1 PVSWPVAHANINSV
15 ISFSSPEPAP
25 AWVAVGLAMAA
36 AGIYAQ
42 GARRQHRAVRAV
54 GSGDGGTLGWPALRR
69 LLRDRGWLRGL
80 LLLGAG
86 TGLQLAA
93 LCLAPLTIVHPVGV
107 LALTVTATLDARAER
122 RPLGAAS
129 IKAIIACS
137 SAVGLFVAFAA
148 INVTPRYHADP
159 AADATRVVLLL
170 AAVTLIATSAG
181 LPRSGRWSCLAWTTG
196 AGTSFGFAAVLT
208 RIVAEQVAA
217 NGLTAAPPVALAGLL
232 AAVLLGGW
240 CLQQAHAN
248 GSTAVVVAGLTVI
261 DPIVAVG
268 LALAVLGEGAGI
280 GTVSAVAMLC
290 CAIGAAAA
298 VVVLTHR
305 RVETTAI
312 AGVGR

>member
-1 PVSWPVAHANINSV
+1 VSSSVARANINSV

-25 AWVAVGLAMAA
+25 AWLAIGIAAAA

-42 GARRQHRAVRAV
+42 GARRQHAAVLAI
-54 GSGDGGTLGWPALRR
+54 GSGDGSRLGWPALRR
-69 LLRDRGWLRGL
+69 LLRDRGWRGGL
-80 LLLGAG
+80 LLLAAG
-86 TGLQLAA
+86 TGLQLVA
-93 LCLAPLTIVHPVGV
+93 LSLAPLAVVHPVGV
-107 LALTVTATLDARAER
+107 LALTVTAILDARAER
-122 RPLGAAS
+122 RPLSVAS
-129 IKAIIACS
+129 VKAIIGCS

-159 AADATRVVLLL
+159 AADAARVVVLL
-170 AAVTLIATSAG
+170 AAVTLVATLAG
-181 LPRSGRWSCLAWTTG
+181 MPRSGRWSCLAWTAG

-217 NGLTAAPPVALAGLL
+217 SSLPAAPPVALAGLL

-240 CLQQAHAN
+240 CLQQAHAS

-261 DPIVAVG
+261 DPLVAVG

-280 GTVSAVAMLC
+280 GVVSAIAMLC
-290 CAIGAAAA
+290 CAAGAAAA
-298 VVVLTHR
+298 VVVLTRR

-312 AGVGR
+312 AGVAR